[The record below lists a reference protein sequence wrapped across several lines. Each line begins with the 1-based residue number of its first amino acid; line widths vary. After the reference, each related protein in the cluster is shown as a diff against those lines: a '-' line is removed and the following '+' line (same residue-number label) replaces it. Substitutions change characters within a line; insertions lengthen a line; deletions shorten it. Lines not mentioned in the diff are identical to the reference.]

1 MSMATSDY
9 YELLGVSRDASEA
22 DLKKAYRKLAVKY
35 HPDKNPGDAAAEAKF
50 KEVSEA
56 YDVLK
61 DVDRK
66 AAYDRFGHAAFDGGM
81 GGGGPRPGGGQ
92 QGDFASAFSD
102 VFDDLHARIKW
113 HRAALLVVGGVLLL
127 GVIITAV
134 AVWRLLPVNGWQC
147 L

>member
-1 MSMATSDY
+1 MLGIAGLNQWKTLNVIATEVKRQSTRLSD
-9 YELLGVSRDASEA
+9 
-22 DLKKAYRKLAVKY
+22 
-35 HPDKNPGDAAAEAKF
+35 
-50 KEVSEA
+50 
-56 YDVLK
+56 
-61 DVDRK
+61 
-66 AAYDRFGHAAFDGGM
+66 
-81 GGGGPRPGGGQ
+81 
-92 QGDFASAFSD
+92 DFALIADQFSD